1 MIGGYQ
7 VSKKKAKRKGT
18 FNYFKVSDKLLET
31 EIKKS
36 ELWVYL
42 THCRTSNIKKSKET
56 EKYIRYSLSGI
67 TKVKELFGNKVSEI
81 IYKKAMIS
89 LIAKGLLREIDIKEH
104 GINKRFYKNNKAI
117 EIIESDRSIQI
128 PIVLLEEK
136 LINNMKQ
143 EEILTVIKLYNN
155 YNPVEF
161 GSIDKDYIKAYNNS
175 NSKGYRSIGVT
186 FGEGFNR
193 SIYKKSAY
201 EVIDFNTVE
210 TMDKD
215 LDIETINKL
224 IEKGLFS
231 FKPLVIYVDEEDE
244 DIQEVKYEL
253 FKDLV
258 RFKNHKLNTEYI
270 FTGIEENHLIIWV
283 LEPLHSPYIEP
294 YINYSR
300 EREKAYTRALFIY
313 SESDNLTIKEH
324 SRYALYDNTVYDYL
338 IEMELL
344 DNETMEKISDLRFEL
359 EGYTYQD
366 GSLSLLYLQEEMK
379 SLKEQKRKVEEQIN
393 QENED
398 VKLETGRKGRKTTN
412 DELKAIEKR
421 IESIDLSIFF
431 IEDKEEQLL
440 SLLPLS
446 AIEQFFYNAGYEIE
460 SIGRAR
466 RFTSDSF

>member
-1 MIGGYQ
+1 M
-7 VSKKKAKRKGT
+7 SKKKDKVKGA
-18 FNYFKVSDKLLET
+18 FNYFKVSDKLLDT

-67 TKVKELFGNKVSEI
+67 TKVKELFGNKASETM
-81 IYKKAMIS
+81 YNKAMTS
-89 LIAKGLLREIDIKEH
+89 LIEKGLLREIDIKKH
-104 GINKRFYKNNKAI
+104 GINKKFYKKKKAI

-128 PIVLLEEK
+128 PIILLEEK
-136 LINNMKQ
+136 LINNMKK
-143 EEILTVIKLYNN
+143 EEIITAIKLYNN
-155 YNPVEF
+155 YNPAEF

-201 EVIDFNTVE
+201 EVMNFNTVE

-224 IEKGLFS
+224 VEKGLFS
-231 FKPLVIYVDEEDE
+231 FKPLVMYVDEEDE
-244 DIQEVKYEL
+244 DIKEIKYEL
-253 FKDLV
+253 FKGLV
-258 RFKNHKLNTEYI
+258 SFKSYNSNSDYI
-270 FTGIEENHLIIWV
+270 FTGIEENHIVIWV

-294 YINYSR
+294 YINYVR
-300 EREKAYTRALFIY
+300 ERDKAYTRALFIY
-313 SESDNLTIKEH
+313 SDSDDLTIKKH
-324 SRYALYDNTVYDYL
+324 SRYALYDSVVYDYL
-338 IEMELL
+338 EELELL

-366 GSLSLLYLQEEMK
+366 GSLSLFYLQEEMK
-379 SLKEQKRKVEEQIN
+379 SLKEQIKKVEEVID
-393 QENED
+393 QENENI
-398 VKLETGRKGRKTTN
+398 KLETGRKGRKTTN

-421 IESIDLSIFF
+421 IGSLDLSIFF

-440 SLLPLS
+440 NLLPLQ

-460 SIGRAR
+460 SVGRAR
-466 RFTSDSF
+466 RFICDSF